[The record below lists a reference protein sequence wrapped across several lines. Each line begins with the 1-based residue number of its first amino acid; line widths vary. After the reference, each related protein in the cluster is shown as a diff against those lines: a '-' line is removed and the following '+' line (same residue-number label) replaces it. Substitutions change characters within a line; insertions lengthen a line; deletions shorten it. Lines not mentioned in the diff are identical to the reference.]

1 MSTHDP
7 AFVHLHFT
15 MAHVTKRDYYETLG
29 VERNASEDEI
39 KKAFRKLARQHHP
52 DLHTGDQQKK
62 VSEEKFKEINEAYEV
77 LSDQDKRRRYDTFGH
92 AGGGQGFG
100 GEGFDP
106 RGGFGDIFNDIFD
119 DFFGQGTRGGQR
131 PERGSDL
138 QYNLELSFEEAVYG
152 KEAKLKIPRWEV
164 CDDCHGTGAKTAS
177 ALKVCPTCK
186 GAGQLRF
193 QQGFFSISR
202 PCSQC
207 EGAGQII
214 SDPCPTC
221 RGRKRVYRERTLSVN
236 IPAGIETGMRL
247 RLSNEGEHGLNG
259 GPPGDLFVAVT
270 TKPHPIFTRKNT
282 DLLCEIQVPFVTAT
296 LGGKV
301 EIPTLQGNTII
312 KIPAGTQPDKS
323 LRLKGLG
330 VPSLKGQQTGDQVIK
345 VKIQIP
351 TKLSAKQKELLTEF
365 AKESGVSLD
374 TEGDGFFDKMKTFF
388 E

>member
-1 MSTHDP
+1 MD
-7 AFVHLHFT
+7 
-15 MAHVTKRDYYETLG
+15 HVTKRDYYETLG
-29 VERNASEDEI
+29 IDRNASDDEV
-39 KKAFRKLARQHHP
+39 KKAFRKLARVHHP
-52 DLHTGDQQKK
+52 DLHAGDQQKK

-77 LSDQDKRRRYDTFGH
+77 LSDQEKRRRYDTFGH
-92 AGGGQGFG
+92 AGAQGFG
-100 GEGFDP
+100 GGGGFDG
-106 RGGFGDIFNDIFD
+106 RGGFGDVFNDIFE

-138 QYNLELSFEEAVYG
+138 QYNLELSFEEAIYG
-152 KEAKLKIPRWEV
+152 KEAKLKIPRWEA

-214 SDPCPTC
+214 ADPCTTC

-270 TKPHPIFTRKNT
+270 TKPHPVFTRKNT
-282 DLLCEIQVPFVTAT
+282 DLLCEIHVPFVTAT

-301 EIPTLQGNTII
+301 EVPTLQGNTII
-312 KIPAGTQPDKS
+312 KIPPGTQPDKN

-351 TKLSAKQKELLTEF
+351 TKLSVKQRELLTEF